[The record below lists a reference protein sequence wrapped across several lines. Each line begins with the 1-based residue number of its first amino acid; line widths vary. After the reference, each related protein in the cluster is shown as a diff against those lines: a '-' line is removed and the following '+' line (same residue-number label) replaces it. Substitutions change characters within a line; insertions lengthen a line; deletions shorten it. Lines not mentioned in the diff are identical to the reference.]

1 MLKFGKLVL
10 RNQFLTKLV
19 NRWFCPNK
27 QTMYLMQRKMKN
39 VPSFSIDALNPPILA
54 SLVDV
59 LSVTNIWLRVDEISV
74 WLWVSAVIVSI
85 ISEEL
90 LPPSYIVRNSF
101 SSYLLKIK
109 WDLSLSHNRHLLID
123 SIRAYIISSY

>member
-1 MLKFGKLVL
+1 
-10 RNQFLTKLV
+10 
-19 NRWFCPNK
+19 
-27 QTMYLMQRKMKN
+27 MKT
-39 VPSFSIDALNPPILA
+39 VPIFSIYALNPPILA
-54 SLVDV
+54 SLVEV

-109 WDLSLSHNRHLLID
+109 WDLSLCHNKHLLID
-123 SIRAYIISSY
+123 SIREDN